1 MKPNNLFNSLLIIFV
16 VLNGLF
22 LSSCNEKP
30 DKNHTSEPMVDTT
43 EYESIQDTIPLSA
56 NLPFDVTINGSDMET
71 TVRRSFDT
79 FSWESFVALNWS
91 QDSTKVIGIDGD
103 NATVWETWKNSS
115 DVFLPDG
122 AKPSP
127 WGAPNNIPATCN
139 TNEGKFLVMVGK
151 TPDILNE
158 LELPFKTGPLIDQ
171 NGNYSRF
178 EILINQEMFE
188 YIDKN
193 TLYSFDGQQAFN
205 LPAAFPEG
213 NNDLKHWG
221 AIMVKG
227 AWKVLDENDDP
238 TRFHTVEAIV
248 YTPAQENPKINE
260 SCFKAKVGLVGL
272 HIGTKTKTSP
282 QWIWSTFEQ
291 VDNAP
296 TFGEAIDKEH
306 YNYFNASAD
315 REINEAPAR
324 PWNPNIPDQIPT
336 QVKRLTPID
345 AGTAALNTAYQARLK
360 SVNPK
365 SVWQY
370 YELVGT
376 QWPVNP
382 EKLPLGDPFPQFLG
396 NATLETYILGI
407 IKNDSVVELVPNV
420 TTSCMHCHNGA
431 TMIST
436 GKASDFTFLLERAQ

>member
-1 MKPNNLFNSLLIIFV
+1 MKPNNFFSAIVIAVV

-22 LSSCNEKP
+22 LSSCNQNSG
-30 DKNHTSEPMVDTT
+30 KNQTLESEPNAS
-43 EYESIQDTIPLSA
+43 EYENTPDTIALSA
-56 NLPFDVTINGSDMET
+56 KLPFDVTIKGSVMET

-103 NATVWETWKNSS
+103 NATIWETWKNSG

-122 AKPSP
+122 AQPSP
-127 WGAPNNIPATCN
+127 WGDPDKIPAVCK

-151 TPDILNE
+151 TPDVLNE

-188 YIDKN
+188 YIDEN

-205 LPAAFPEG
+205 KPAAFPEG
-213 NNDLKHWG
+213 NNDSKQWG

-238 TRFHTVEAIV
+238 SRFHTVEAIV

-272 HIGTKTKTSP
+272 HIGTKTKISP

-291 VDNAP
+291 VDNVP

-306 YNYFNASAD
+306 YNYFDASTD

-345 AGTAALNTAYQARLK
+345 AGTAALNAAYQGRLR

-382 EKLPLGDPFPQFLG
+382 KKLPLGDPFPQFLG

-407 IKNDSVVELVPNV
+407 IKNDSVELVPNV

-431 TMIST
+431 TMIAT
-436 GKASDFTFLLERAQ
+436 GKASDFTFLLERAN